1 MFNLPV
7 ILMILFI
14 FFGFSLHILAL
25 MKVFPLI
32 ISIPLF
38 FISIFM
44 FVFYLN
50 DRKRFKG
57 F

>member
-14 FFGFSLHILAL
+14 LFGFALHILAL
-25 MKVFPLI
+25 MKVFPLF

-38 FISIFM
+38 FIAIFM
-44 FVFYLN
+44 FIFYLN

>member
-1 MFNLPV
+1 MKNLPV

-14 FFGFSLHILAL
+14 LFGFSLHILAL
-25 MKVFPLI
+25 MKIFPLI

-38 FISIFM
+38 FIGIFV
-44 FVFYLN
+44 FLFYLN

>member
-1 MFNLPV
+1 MKNLPV

-14 FFGFSLHILAL
+14 LFGFSLHILAL
-25 MKVFPLI
+25 MKIFPLI

-38 FISIFM
+38 YIGIFM
-44 FVFYLN
+44 FLFYLN